1 MIALD
6 RIYLTPYWQD
16 QSRLALANQEK
27 SPKKK
32 TSKRVIVMACVCL
45 ILAGAAGAGYLWWTT
60 TPQFALT
67 QIRDS
72 IKTRDA
78 KTFNKFVDV
87 AQLVTRFTD
96 DVIFVPA
103 ERTKNLTRF
112 QRAVGLGA
120 FRIAKVSIDNALIF
134 QIQKWISEK
143 PGDGCSLEPESERPD
158 SPERAK
164 VPENPP
170 ISSILRD
177 ELKLE
182 KERLKERTYRKMVE
196 YAATQPDTLVHRIFV
211 APEGGRRNTVRK
223 IFRDYGFQR
232 KNLKKV
238 DIDMVGEKCLC
249 TLHFDCPV
257 SGRPVPVTFEL
268 LRDNTSPLSRFR
280 VTRLIRADETFAA
293 AGENAD
299 QQVQGLVAHGLAGV
313 TFSGVIQETKSILMR
328 VTDRAAGAGEDR

>member
-1 MIALD
+1 M
-6 RIYLTPYWQD
+6 
-16 QSRLALANQEK
+16 K
-27 SPKKK
+27 SSERPTKKT
-32 TSKRVIVMACVCL
+32 TSKRLIAAAAGAL
-45 ILAGAAGAGYLWWTT
+45 ILALTAGTGYLWWTT

-72 IKTRDA
+72 IKSRDP
-78 KTFNKFVDV
+78 KTFNQFVDV
-87 AQLVTRFTD
+87 AQVVTCFTD
-96 DVIFVPA
+96 EVIFSPA
-103 ERTKNLTRF
+103 ERTRNLTRF

-143 PGDGCSLEPESERPD
+143 PVDPSSIELESEQPGSPD
-158 SPERAK
+158 QAE
-164 VPENPP
+164 VPENAP

-211 APEGGRRNTVRK
+211 APEGGHRNTVRK
-223 IFRDYGFQR
+223 IFRDYGFQK

-238 DIDMVGEKCLC
+238 DLNMVGEKCLC

-257 SGRPVPVTFEL
+257 SGRLVPVTFEL

-280 VTRLIRADETFAA
+280 VTRLIRANETFAA
-293 AGENAD
+293 AGEDAD

-313 TFSGVIQETKSILMR
+313 TFSGVLKETKSIFMR
-328 VTDRAAGAGEDR
+328 VTDRAANALEDR

>member
-1 MIALD
+1 M
-6 RIYLTPYWQD
+6 
-16 QSRLALANQEK
+16 K
-27 SPKKK
+27 SSEEPSKKS
-32 TSKRVIVMACVCL
+32 TSKRLIAAATGAL
-45 ILAGAAGAGYLWWTT
+45 ILVSTAGAGYLWWTT
-60 TPQFALT
+60 TPQFAII

-72 IKTRDA
+72 IKSRDP
-78 KTFNKFVDV
+78 KTFNQFVDV
-87 AQLVTRFTD
+87 AQVVSCFTD
-96 DVIFVPA
+96 EVIFVPA

-143 PGDGCSLEPESERPD
+143 PVDASSIQLESEQPD
-158 SPERAK
+158 SPDQAE
-164 VPENPP
+164 VPENAP

-211 APEGGRRNTVRK
+211 APEGGHRNTVRK
-223 IFRDYGFQR
+223 IFRDYGFQK

-238 DIDMVGEKCLC
+238 DLDMVGEKCLC

-257 SGRPVPVTFEL
+257 SGRLVPVTFEL

-280 VTRLIRADETFAA
+280 VTRLIRANETFAA
-293 AGENAD
+293 AGEDAD

-313 TFSGVIQETKSILMR
+313 TFSGVLKETRSIFMR
-328 VTDRAAGAGEDR
+328 VTDRAANALEDR

>member
-1 MIALD
+1 MTS
-6 RIYLTPYWQD
+6 RIEMR
-16 QSRLALANQEK
+16 S
-27 SPKKK
+27 
-32 TSKRVIVMACVCL
+32 TSKRVIAMVCVGL
-45 ILAGAAGAGYLWWTT
+45 ILAGAAWAGYLWWTT
-60 TPQFALT
+60 TPQFALS

-143 PGDGCSLEPESERPD
+143 PVDAGSLEPENERPD
-158 SPERAK
+158 PPDRAE

-182 KERLKERTYRKMVE
+182 KERLKERTYRRMVE
-196 YAATQPDTLVHRIFV
+196 YAVTQPDTLVHRIFV
-211 APEGGRRNTVRK
+211 APEGGHRNTVRK
-223 IFRDYGFQR
+223 IFRDYGFQK

-238 DIDMVGEKCLC
+238 DLNMVGGGGKCLC
-249 TLHFDCPV
+249 TLHFECPV
-257 SGRPVPVTFEL
+257 SGKLVPVTFEL
-268 LRDNTSPLSRFR
+268 LRDNTNPLSRFR

-293 AGENAD
+293 AGEDAD

-313 TFSGVIQETKSILMR
+313 TFSGVIKETKSIFMR
-328 VTDRAAGAGEDR
+328 VTDRAASAGEDR